1 MRQGGAEL
9 WFRDHGEAVDA
20 RMNEEAFESRHACGC
35 QILNVYL
42 VVTHHTAPGHPIY
55 VALAFRCVSFCFEG
69 SDSGRGRQA
78 IQRHVH
84 KQRIAACGSGA
95 GRRTESL
102 PLRATRLVDVNM
114 GVHQARQNGGVT
126 KVLNGNLR
134 GQLIRQNN
142 IEDSAV
148 FDEHSCRFDSLR
160 GHDST

>member
-9 WFRDHGEAVDA
+9 WFRDHSEAVDA
-20 RMNEEAFESRHACGC
+20 RMNEEALESRHVCGC
-35 QILNVYL
+35 QFFNMLL
-42 VVTHHTAPGHPIY
+42 VVAHHAAPGHPIH
-55 VALAFRCVSFCFEG
+55 VALVFRCVSFCFEC
-69 SDSGRGRQA
+69 SDSSRGRQA
-78 IQRHVH
+78 IQRHVY
-84 KQRIAACGSGA
+84 KQRIAASRGGA
-95 GRRTESL
+95 GRRTESF

-114 GVHQARQNGGVT
+114 RVHQARQNGGVT